1 MRKIINKIVLVILL
15 VSMFNSCSNDPDNA
29 IYSVFDGV
37 EHGAII
43 RTLERGSQNF
53 NLFDLSSSWDIT
65 VETQDEEFG
74 ALLSQ
79 MVVYVGYTDNK
90 DDGADNSRAEVVLN
104 TISAS
109 EFTTSA
115 NGLPSTTLFYTLSD
129 MLSALGLSAG
139 QYNGGD
145 IFAIRLELLLT
156 DGRSFSAA
164 DGSGSLQG
172 SYFQSPYVY
181 QAGML
186 CIPITPFPGDY
197 IIDMQDSWGDGWNG
211 ASIRAT
217 VDGVAT
223 DYTINNGLAGSATA
237 TVPAGTTT
245 LLFEF
250 ISGAWDS
257 EVTFQIYTPSG
268 ALGADLGP
276 SPVPGAIALFLCD
289 E

>member
-1 MRKIINKIVLVILL
+1 MKMKKIILIVLAIVTFSCTDSDNVIY
-15 VSMFNSCSNDPDNA
+15 D
-29 IYSVFDGV
+29 VFDGM

-43 RTLERGSQNF
+43 RTLNRGSQNF
-53 NLFDLSSSWDIT
+53 NLFDLNSTWDIT

-74 ALLSQ
+74 NLLSL
-79 MVVYVGYTDNK
+79 MNIYVGYTDNK
-90 DDGADNSRAEVVLN
+90 DDGEDNNKTEILIG
-104 TISAS
+104 TIQAS

-115 NGLPSTTLFYTLSD
+115 NGLPSTYIEYSLNEMVTF
-129 MLSALGLSAG
+129 LGLSDG

-181 QAGML
+181 APGML
-186 CIPITPFPGDY
+186 CIPLVPFPGDY
-197 IIDMQDSWGDGWNG
+197 VIDMQDSWGDGWNG
-211 ASIRAT
+211 AAIRAT
-217 VDGVAT
+217 IDGVAT
-223 DYTINNGLAGSATA
+223 DYTITGSAGSETA
-237 TVPAGTTT
+237 TVPSGSTSLT
-245 LLFEF
+245 FEF
-250 ISGAWDS
+250 ISGDWDG

-276 SPVPGAIALFLCD
+276 TPVPGLIALFLCD

>member
-1 MRKIINKIVLVILL
+1 MKKILNKILL
-15 VSMFNSCSNDPDNA
+15 VVLSISAFYSCSDSDNA
-29 IYSVFDGV
+29 IYDVFDGI

-43 RTLERGSQNF
+43 RTLDRGSQNF
-53 NLFDLSSSWDIT
+53 NLFDLTSTWDIT

-74 ALLSQ
+74 DLLSL
-79 MVVYVGYTDNK
+79 MNIYVGYVDNK
-90 DDGADNSRAEVVLN
+90 DDGNDNNRAEILIE
-104 TISAS
+104 TIQAS

-115 NGLPSTTLFYTLSD
+115 NGLPSTFIEYTLD
-129 MLSALGLSAG
+129 QMVTFLGLSAG

-181 QAGML
+181 TPGML
-186 CIPITPFPGDY
+186 CIPLVPFPGDY
-197 IIDMQDSWGDGWNG
+197 VIDMQDSWGDGWNG
-211 ASIRAT
+211 AAIRVT

-223 DYTINNGLAGSATA
+223 DYTFTSGSTASATA
-237 TVPAGTTT
+237 TVPSGTAT

-250 ISGAWDS
+250 VSGAWDG

-276 SPVPGAIALFLCD
+276 SPVPGEIALFLCD

>member
-1 MRKIINKIVLVILL
+1 MKKIIIIVLAVIT
-15 VSMFNSCSNDPDNA
+15 FSCTDSDNV
-29 IYSVFDGV
+29 IYDVFDGL
-37 EHGAII
+37 EHGAVI
-43 RTLERGSQNF
+43 RTLNRGSQNF

-74 ALLSQ
+74 NLLSQ
-79 MVVYVGYTDNK
+79 MIVHVGYIDNK
-90 DDGADNSRAEVVLN
+90 DDGTDNNRAEVVLR
-104 TISAS
+104 TIEAS

-115 NGLPSTTLFYTLSD
+115 NGLPSIKLDYTLSD
-129 MLSALGLSAG
+129 VLTALALSPG

-186 CIPITPFPGDY
+186 CIPITPVTGDY
-197 IIDMQDSWGDGWNG
+197 QIDMQDSWGDGWNG
-211 ASIRAT
+211 AAIRVI
-217 VDGVAT
+217 VDGVPT
-223 DYTINNGLAGSATA
+223 DYTVSGAQGSANSETASIPSGTA
-237 TVPAGTTT
+237 TLV
-245 LLFEF
+245 FEF
-250 ISGAWDS
+250 ISGDWDG

-276 SPVPGAIALFLCD
+276 NPVPGEIALFLCD